1 MQISMEWLSDF
12 LDLSQTNGQE
22 LANLMS
28 VTGIEVEKVFN
39 YGDGLSNL
47 VVGHVIDCQ
56 PHPNSDHLKVCQ
68 VDIGDKT
75 TQIVCG
81 APNVAL
87 GQKVIVALPGAILP
101 GDFKIKP
108 TQLRG
113 QDSNGM
119 ICSLQE
125 LGFSD
130 NIVPK
135 HATDGI
141 YILEEDAPVGA
152 DIIDYLKL
160 NDDILETDITP
171 NRADALSMRG
181 VAYEVGAILNQTP
194 VFDFIEV
201 YPVEKESSLL
211 DIVSVSATQQG
222 LTSHYQL
229 RVIDNITVKPSP
241 VWLQIRL
248 MKAGIRPINNIV
260 DVTNYYL
267 LLYGQPMHAFDY
279 DAVSSQEVLVTLAEE
294 GQVFTTLD
302 DNERIL
308 SNQDVL
314 IKTGNQISAMAGVM
328 GGLDSEVTDS
338 TKRVLLETAVFS
350 PEKVRLTSKRHGLR
364 SESSMRFEKGI
375 NPATVNESGQQ
386 AAALMALLGDG
397 VVVEGVKEYQEQKAQ
412 SVEVTIAYDSIPNKI
427 GVAMDKETIFD
438 IINRLGFEVDF
449 AEETFKVTVPPRR
462 WDITIEADILEEI
475 ARIYGYDRIPA
486 SLPAGEMTLGQ
497 LTVKQQFVRRLR
509 RLSEAAG
516 LNQVVTYVLTSF
528 EGAKLLSDSEADF
541 VKLLMPMSEE
551 RVILRQS
558 MLPAMLE
565 VANYNQ
571 ARQINQLAFYEI
583 GRVFYSRGSG
593 QLPLEKERF
602 SILLSGVKQPA
613 TWLNKAESYD
623 FFDIKGVCEQI
634 LNQLNLDVEI
644 TYQATDQIDV
654 MHPGR
659 TAYILFDQEI
669 VGLVGQIHPLVADK
683 FDLNSSTFYL
693 EIDLDLMVE
702 HMGTDIIQ
710 QVIPRYPSSSR
721 DISFLVN
728 DTVSHADLVGTI
740 KANGGAYL
748 QSVHLFDLYQGE
760 HIEAGK
766 KSMAYH
772 LVFLNPLETLKDKQI
787 DAIMEQVTQALEDK
801 YQAIIR

>member
-201 YPVEKESSLL
+201 YPVEKESRLL

-412 SVEVTIAYDSIPNKI
+412 SVEVTIPYDSIPNKI

>member
-87 GQKVIVALPGAILP
+87 GQRVIVALPGAVLP
-101 GDFKIKP
+101 GNFKIKS
-108 TQLRG
+108 TKLRG

-130 NIVPK
+130 NLVPK

-141 YILEEDAPVGA
+141 YILEEDVPVGA
-152 DIIDYLKL
+152 DVIDYLKL

-181 VAYEVGAILNQTP
+181 IAYELGAILNQTP

-201 YPVEKESSLL
+201 YPVEKDSSLL
-211 DIVSVSATQQG
+211 DKVSVSATQQG

-279 DAVSSQEVLVTLAEE
+279 DAISSQEVLVTLAEE
-294 GQVFTTLD
+294 RQVFTTLD

-308 SNQDVL
+308 NKQDVL

-328 GGLDSEVTDS
+328 GGLDSEVTGS

-375 NPATVNESGQQ
+375 NPATVDESGQQ

-397 VVVEGVKEYQEQKAQ
+397 AVVVGAKEYQEQKAQ
-412 SVEVTIAYDSIPNKI
+412 SVEVTVAYDSISNKI
-427 GVAMDKETIFD
+427 GVDMDKETISD

-449 AEETFKVTVPPRR
+449 AEETFTVTVPPRR
-462 WDITIEADILEEI
+462 WDITIEADVLEEI

-486 SLPAGEMTLGQ
+486 TLPAGEMTLGQ
-497 LTVKQQFVRRLR
+497 LTPKQQFVRRLR

-528 EGAKLLSDSEADF
+528 EEAKLLSDNEADF

-558 MLPAMLE
+558 MLPAILE
-565 VANYNQ
+565 VAHYNQ

-583 GRVFYSRGSG
+583 GRVFYGRGSG

-602 SILLSGVKQPA
+602 SVLLSGVKQPA
-613 TWLNKAESYD
+613 TWLNNAETYD

-634 LNQLNLDVEI
+634 LNQLNLDVEV

-659 TAYILFDQEI
+659 TAYISFNQAI
-669 VGLVGQIHPLVADK
+669 VGLIGQIHPLVADK

-693 EIDLDLMVE
+693 EIDLDLMIE
-702 HMGTDIIQ
+702 HMGSDIIQ

-721 DISFLVN
+721 DISFLVD
-728 DTVSHADLVGTI
+728 DTVSHADLVATI
-740 KANGGAYL
+740 KANAGPYL
-748 QSVHLFDLYQGE
+748 RCVHLFDLYQGE

-772 LVFLNPLETLKDKQI
+772 LVFLNSLETLKDQQI
-787 DAIMEQVTQALEDK
+787 DAIMEQVTQALEGE

>member
-1 MQISMEWLSDF
+1 MQISMEWLSNF

-87 GQKVIVALPGAILP
+87 GQRVIVALPGAVLP
-101 GDFKIKP
+101 GNFKIKP
-108 TQLRG
+108 TKLRG

-130 NIVPK
+130 NLVPK
-135 HATDGI
+135 HASDGI

-152 DIIDYLKL
+152 DVIDYLKL

-181 VAYEVGAILNQTP
+181 IAYELGAILNQTP
-194 VFDFIEV
+194 VFDFIEL
-201 YPVEKESSLL
+201 YPVEKDSSLL
-211 DIVSVSATQQG
+211 DKVSVSATQQG

-279 DAVSSQEVLVTLAEE
+279 DAISSQEVLVTLAEE

-308 SNQDVL
+308 NKQDVL

-328 GGLDSEVTDS
+328 GGLDSEVTGS
-338 TKRVLLETAVFS
+338 TKRILLETAVFS
-350 PEKVRLTSKRHGLR
+350 PAKVRLTSKRHGLR

-375 NPATVNESGQQ
+375 NPATVDESGQQ

-397 VVVEGVKEYQEQKAQ
+397 TVVVGVKEYQEQKAQ
-412 SVEVTIAYDSIPNKI
+412 SVEVTVAYDSISNKI
-427 GVAMDKETIFD
+427 GVDMDKETISD

-449 AEETFKVTVPPRR
+449 AEETFTVTVPPRR

-475 ARIYGYDRIPA
+475 ARIYGYNRIPA
-486 SLPAGEMTLGQ
+486 TLPAGEMTLGQ
-497 LTVKQQFVRRLR
+497 LTPKQQFVRRLR

-528 EGAKLLSDSEADF
+528 EEAKLLSDNEADF

-565 VANYNQ
+565 VARYNQ

-583 GRVFYSRGSG
+583 GRVFYGRGSG

-602 SILLSGVKQPA
+602 SVLLSGVKQPA
-613 TWLNKAESYD
+613 TWLNKAETYD

-634 LNQLNLDVEI
+634 LNQLNLDAEV
-644 TYQATDQIDV
+644 TCQATDQIDV

-659 TAYILFDQEI
+659 TAYILFNQAI
-669 VGLVGQIHPLVADK
+669 VGLMGQIHPLVADK
-683 FDLNSSTFYL
+683 FDLNPSTFYL
-693 EIDLDLMVE
+693 EIDLDLMIE
-702 HMGTDIIQ
+702 HMGADIIQ

-721 DISFLVN
+721 DISFLVD
-728 DTVSHADLVGTI
+728 DTVSHADLVATI
-740 KANGGAYL
+740 KANAGPYL
-748 QSVHLFDLYQGE
+748 RFVHLFDLYQRE

-772 LVFLNPLETLKDKQI
+772 LVFLNSFETLKDQQI
-787 DAIMEQVTQALEDK
+787 DAIMEQVTQALEDE